1 MRRVRLINRG
11 FTLLEVMV
19 ALALSG
25 LVLLGFGSIMKSQ
38 TETALHLEYRLAA
51 EQATRNAIALLCVDP
66 EGLKGVGEEKQSE
79 GSESVGGWTWSWQRT
94 VTIEKTEND
103 EGEEEDRA
111 LRVNVVVGQE
121 GEPVHRQELYL
132 PLNLLSNG
140 IPCQS

>member
-1 MRRVRLINRG
+1 MTNINEEDE
-11 FTLLEVMV
+11 LNN
-19 ALALSG
+19 
-25 LVLLGFGSIMKSQ
+25 SISFS
-38 TETALHLEYRLAA
+38 YD
-51 EQATRNAIALLCVDP
+51 NGD
-66 EGLKGVGEEKQSE
+66 
-79 GSESVGGWTWSWQRT
+79 
-94 VTIEKTEND
+94 EKTEND